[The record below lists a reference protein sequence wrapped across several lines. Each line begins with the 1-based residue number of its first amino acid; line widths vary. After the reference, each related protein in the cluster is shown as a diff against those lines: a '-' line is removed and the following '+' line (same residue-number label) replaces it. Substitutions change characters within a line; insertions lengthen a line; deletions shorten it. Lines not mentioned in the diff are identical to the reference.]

1 MFPESLFALYFFA
14 AAALVTAFSRFWQSP
29 ERLIKR
35 ALAATPTTRIAEA
48 RDGLAVKVL
57 GIVEPGPVPLMT
69 SPLTGRSCFYYC
81 IVVQERRNGQLWTT
95 ILREE
100 RGVEFHVRDDSGA
113 ALVRPDHAKTVLIA
127 DETREQ
133 SPFTMDDERLERF
146 LRGRGKATRG
156 LLLQKTLRADESILV
171 AGKRV
176 AVGAL
181 ARWEADRAGSAIN
194 YREPARRLTLAV
206 AGDVPLLISD
216 YPVVF
221 GPR

>member
-1 MFPESLFALYFFA
+1 MFPESFFYFLA
-14 AAALVTAFSRFWQSP
+14 GAALVTAFYRFWQSP

-35 ALAATPTTRIAEA
+35 TLAATPTTRICDA
-48 RDGLAVKVL
+48 RDGIAIKVA
-57 GIVEPGPVPLMT
+57 GVVEPALAPLMT

-81 IVVQERRNGQLWTT
+81 IVVQERRNGQLWTP

-100 RGVEFHVRDDSGA
+100 RGVDFQLRDASGA
-113 ALVRPDHAKTVLIA
+113 ALVRPERAKTVLIA

-133 SPFTMDDERLERF
+133 SLLTIDDERLERF
-146 LRGRGKATRG
+146 MRERGQPTRG
-156 LLLQKTLRADESILV
+156 VVLQKTLRAEEAILV
-171 AGKRV
+171 AGKRIAV
-176 AVGAL
+176 AAL
-181 ARWEADRAGSAIN
+181 ARWEANAEGSAAN
-194 YREPARRLTLAV
+194 YREPARRLTLAA